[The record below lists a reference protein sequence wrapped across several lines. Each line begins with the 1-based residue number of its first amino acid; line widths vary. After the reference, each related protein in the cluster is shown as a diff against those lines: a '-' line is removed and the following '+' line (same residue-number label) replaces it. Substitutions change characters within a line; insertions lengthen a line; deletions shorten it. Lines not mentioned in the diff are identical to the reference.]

1 MNVLPENLPL
11 SRLQQWASERPDAV
25 FFTQPMGQGAVR
37 DFTFAEVMDQSR
49 RMAAYLKAQGW
60 APGDRVAILS
70 KNCAHWLMSDFAI
83 WMAGMVSVPIYPTLT
98 AESLRQILE
107 HSEAKACFVGKLDAW
122 PEMQPGLPANVHAIS
137 YPLSPPNDF
146 PTWDAI
152 VRDTAPIETLP
163 APDGDDLATI
173 IYTSGTTGMPKGV
186 MHPFR
191 TFAVAPEI
199 VRDGF
204 GAHEG
209 DRVLSYLPL
218 AHVAERVFVEANA
231 LAVGFRVYFADSLDT
246 FVDDLKTARP
256 TMFFSVPRLWTK
268 FQQGVQAKL
277 PQKKLNLLL
286 KLPVISGVIRKKIL
300 GGLGLDAVRFAGG
313 GASPMPPSLI
323 DWWAALGIEITEV
336 YGMTE
341 NFGLSHGSFPGQG
354 RIGYVGRPWP
364 GVECRL
370 AESNNEV
377 LVKSPTT
384 MLGYFRDEE
393 KTRETLTDD
402 GFLKTGD
409 LGAIDDQGRLKIT
422 GRAKELFKTSKG
434 KYVSP
439 APIENKLQQHELVEA
454 SCVTGVSFPQPFALV
469 MLPAETLVRVKGD
482 LNHKERISRSLTEH
496 LEAVNR
502 QLDAHLQL
510 AFLVVV
516 AEQWTVENGLVTPT
530 LKIKRAEIEK
540 LYGGSFEHW
549 SEQKA
554 AVIWA

>member
-1 MNVLPENLPL
+1 MSVNPEHMPL
-11 SRLQQWASERPDAV
+11 ARLQRWARERPDAI
-25 FFTQPMGQGAVR
+25 FFTQPMGDGRSR
-37 DFTFAEVMDQSR
+37 DFTFAQVFDQSSR
-49 RMAAYLKAQGW
+49 IAAYLKGFNW
-60 APGDRVAILS
+60 EPGSRIGILS

-83 WMAGMVSVPIYPTLT
+83 WMAGHVSVPIYPTLT
-98 AESLRQILE
+98 AESVRLVLE

-137 YPLSPPNDF
+137 YPLSPPNHF
-146 PTWDAI
+146 PTWDDI
-152 VRDTAPIETLP
+152 VKSTAPLEAIPVREV
-163 APDGDDLATI
+163 DELATL

-186 MHPFR
+186 MHPFK

-204 GAHEG
+204 GASAA

-231 LAVGFRVYFADSLDT
+231 LAIGFRIYFADSLDT
-246 FVDDLKTARP
+246 FLQDLQNARP

-277 PQKKLNLLL
+277 PQQKLDMLL
-286 KLPVISGVIRKKIL
+286 KLPLINRLIKKKVL

-313 GASPMPPSLI
+313 GASPMPPSLLN
-323 DWWAALGIEITEV
+323 WWASLGIEIVEV

-341 NFGLSHGSFPGQG
+341 NFGLSHGSFPGSG

-370 AESNNEV
+370 SESSEV

-384 MLGYFRDEE
+384 MTGYFREEE
-393 KTRETLTDD
+393 KTREVMTDD
-402 GFLKTGD
+402 GFLRTGD
-409 LGAIDDQGRLKIT
+409 LGAFDEEGRLKIT

-439 APIENKLQQHELVEA
+439 TPIENKLQQHDKVEA
-454 SCVTGVSFPQPFALV
+454 CCVAGVSFPQPFALV
-469 MLPAETLVRVKGD
+469 MLPLDLMQAVKTNVN
-482 LNHKERISRSLTEH
+482 LKESISRSLTEH
-496 LEAVNR
+496 LEAVNA
-502 QLDAHLQL
+502 QLDQHEQL
-510 AFLVVV
+510 DFLVIV

-530 LKIKRAEIEK
+530 LKIKRNEIEK
-540 LYGGSFEHW
+540 TYGACFDGW
-549 SEQKA
+549 AAQKA
-554 AVIWA
+554 AVLWA